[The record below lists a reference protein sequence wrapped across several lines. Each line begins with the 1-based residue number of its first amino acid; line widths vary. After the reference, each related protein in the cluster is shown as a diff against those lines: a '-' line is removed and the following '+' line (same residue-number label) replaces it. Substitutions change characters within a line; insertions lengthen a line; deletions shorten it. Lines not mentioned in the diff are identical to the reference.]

1 MPIVSI
7 IIPMYNVEQY
17 IDKCMDSVLAQ
28 TVKDY
33 EVLVVDDGSTDHSF
47 VKAKK
52 YAERYPETVRVYQQP
67 NAGQGDAR
75 NNGVKLAR
83 GKYILFV
90 DSDDIVS
97 ERLVEDACAAI
108 AEQDADMAIFDAVV
122 VDEEG
127 KKIEELIGCHTD
139 QSCISLENYPRL
151 LLEYP
156 CPWNKIYRRDFLI
169 DNGLQYPTHMWYE
182 DLVGAC
188 MFYACAKKVAVLHK
202 TLYYYLQ
209 RPTSVMHSKVD
220 PKNMEILKAMDL
232 VLDYYR
238 GKGIYDKYAK
248 ELEYLAVYHILI
260 AAAGRTV
267 RGDARSPYPDQFMS
281 YMNEKF
287 PAWQKNPYIQELS
300 KANQLK
306 IWLLERRHYGVLHL
320 LYKIGKKNTI

>member
-1 MPIVSI
+1 MVEVSI
-7 IIPMYNVEQY
+7 VIPIFNAENY
-17 IDKCMDSVLAQ
+17 IDQCMASLMNQ
-28 TVKDY
+28 TMNDY
-33 EVLVVDDGSTDHSF
+33 EVILIDDGSTDGSRQ
-47 VKAKK
+47 VAEGWKEK
-52 YAERYPETVRVYQQP
+52 YPSIVRVYSQQ

-75 NNGVKLAR
+75 NKGVMYAQ

-90 DSDDIVS
+90 DSDDKVAPD
-97 ERLVEDACAAI
+97 LVEEAYHAI
-108 AEQDADMAIFDAVV
+108 IESHADMAIFDAVV
-122 VDEEG
+122 VDEAG
-127 KKIEELIGCHTD
+127 KKIEDMTGCHTD
-139 QSCISLENYPRL
+139 KKEISLETFPRL

-169 DNGLQYPTHMWYE
+169 DNGLQYPVHMWYE

-209 RPTSVMHSKVD
+209 RPTSVMHSKVN
-220 PKNMEILKAMDL
+220 PKNMEILKAVDL
-232 VLDYYR
+232 VLNYYR
-238 GKGIYDKYAK
+238 EKGIYDKYAK
-248 ELEYLAVYHILI
+248 ELEYLAIYHILI

-267 RGDARSPYPDQFMS
+267 RGDARSSYPDQFML

-287 PAWQKNPYIQELS
+287 PVWQKNPYIQELS

-320 LYKIGKKNTI
+320 LYNIGKKNTI